1 MDLTST
7 DKFSLPPPTGMTS
20 ITGQKLDT
28 LKGIYHDLISSVVHS
43 SSNETLLFSHFG
55 DFDQVKNDNTLKMVE
70 SVILDS
76 GDKRQA
82 MKRVCNLL
90 IEMLQNMSLHGARDR
105 SGHMHAF
112 LIVSKT
118 NKSYKLF
125 TGNLVLAGDV
135 DSLQHRMQSLS
146 KLDENALRKLYIEIL
161 CNEEFSHKGG
171 AGLGLVTVAKKA
183 EQNLKYNIHP
193 LDENFGYFEMNV
205 ELFNV

>member
-1 MDLTST
+1 MDFTST

-28 LKGIYHDLISSVVHS
+28 LKGIYHDLISSVIS
-43 SSNETLLFSHFG
+43 PSGNETLLFSHFG
-55 DFDQVKNDNTLKMVE
+55 DFDQTKNEFTLKMVE
-70 SVILDS
+70 SAILDS

-105 SGHMHAF
+105 SGRMHAF

-118 NKSYKLF
+118 TKSYKLF

-135 DSLQHRMQSLS
+135 DSLQNRMDSLS

-183 EQNLKYNIHP
+183 EQNMKYNIHP
-193 LDENFGYFEMNV
+193 VDENFGYFEMNI

>member
-28 LKGIYHDLISSVVHS
+28 LKGVYHDLISSVIHS
-43 SSNETLLFSHFG
+43 SLNETLLFSHFG
-55 DFDQVKNDNTLKMVE
+55 DFDQAKNDNTLKMVE

-76 GDKRQA
+76 GDKRQT

-105 SGHMHAF
+105 SGHMHSF

-118 NKSYKLF
+118 KKSYKLL

-135 DSLQHRMQSLS
+135 DALQSRMDSLL

-205 ELFNV
+205 ELFNS